1 MLHYIFPPRQQSVG
15 CHNDASKFSQR
26 YSARHGRPNNYEKS
40 GNIFHFNALLKLKIG
55 LICVIDCCF
64 FFEAS
69 SDCLH
74 KFFASG
80 VSIRLQGRLRPCRT
94 NGRISACYRHR
105 TFLIPYP
112 PAYSWCPGDVIPFSF
127 PFLYGSSRKTNKP
140 SSCSILFFI

>member
-1 MLHYIFPPRQQSVG
+1 VLHYVYSRLGNSLLVAITTRPSFYNIIRSAMEDPTTTRSPVIF
-15 CHNDASKFSQR
+15 
-26 YSARHGRPNNYEKS
+26 
-40 GNIFHFNALLKLKIG
+40 FHFNALLKLKIR
-55 LICVIDCCF
+55 LICVIDCC

-105 TFLIPYP
+105 TFLVPYP
-112 PAYSWCPGDVIPFSF
+112 PAYSWCPGDVISFSS

-140 SSCSILFFI
+140 SSCCILFFK